1 MKLLPPRA
9 ALTAHQAR
17 ARSPGQAGGPGFE
30 PGPQGS
36 KGPRAAVT
44 PPPSKS
50 AREVRARGDTTMR
63 TVSAPTVVIIAA
75 GEGTRMRSA
84 LPKVLHPLCGRP
96 LILWP
101 VLAAQAAGAET
112 VVVVD
117 NPRRRLEDR
126 LPDGVLTVVQEQPRG
141 TGDAVAAAGAHIGAT
156 GTVVVINGDVPLI
169 TPEAIGA
176 LVDAHE
182 AAGAQGT
189 VATMELEDPS
199 GYGRIVR
206 DKNGDVAKVVETK
219 RTEDATPE
227 ELAIREVNTGVYA
240 FDGGSL
246 LAALADL
253 QPDNAQQEL
262 YLPDVV
268 PRLIAAGKKVHA
280 HVVTD
285 STITLGVNDRVELA
299 RVTRLAQQ
307 RIHERHQRNG
317 VTIVNPE
324 STLIDADVQIGRDT
338 TVEPNSCLKGG
349 TQIGEDCAVGP
360 CTTLIDTTLGDGVS
374 VPHSYL
380 VQATV
385 EDFGTIGPFAYLR
398 PDAHLH
404 PNAKAGAFVEIKNS
418 TIGKGTKVPH
428 LSYIGDADIGEN
440 TNIGAGNITANYDG
454 RTKHRTRIGSNV
466 RTSVDT
472 AFVAPV
478 EVGDGAYPGAGSV
491 ITEDVPGNA
500 LGIARARQTNI
511 ADYAERRKP

>member
-1 MKLLPPRA
+1 MRA
-9 ALTAHQAR
+9 V
-17 ARSPGQAGGPGFE
+17 P
-30 PGPQGS
+30 
-36 KGPRAAVT
+36 
-44 PPPSKS
+44 
-50 AREVRARGDTTMR
+50 
-63 TVSAPTVVIIAA
+63 APTVVILAA

-117 NPRRRLEDR
+117 NPGRRLEDR
-126 LPDGVLTVVQEQPRG
+126 LPEGVVTAIQEQPRG
-141 TGDAVAAAGAHIGAT
+141 TGHAVAAAGAHIGAT
-156 GTVVVINGDVPLI
+156 ETVVVINGDVPLI
-169 TPEAIGA
+169 TPEAIQD
-176 LVDAHE
+176 LVHAHE
-182 AAGAQGT
+182 EAGAQGT
-189 VATMELEDPS
+189 VATMELEDPG

-206 DKNGDVAKVVETK
+206 DKQGDVAKVVETK
-219 RTEDATPE
+219 NAEDATPE

-262 YLPDVV
+262 YLPDVL
-268 PRLIAAGKKVHA
+268 PKLIAAGKKVHA

-285 STITLGVNDRVELA
+285 SNLMLQVNNRVELA
-299 RVTRLAQQ
+299 QVMKVAQQ

-317 VTIVNPE
+317 VTIVNPDA
-324 STLIDADVQIGRDT
+324 TLIDVDVQIGRDT
-338 TVEPNSCLKGG
+338 TVEPASFLRGD
-349 TQIGEDCAVGP
+349 TQVGEDCAIGP
-360 CTTLIDTTLGDGVS
+360 CTTLIDATLGDGVS
-374 VPHSYL
+374 VPHSYV

-418 TIGKGTKVPH
+418 TIGKATKVPH
-428 LSYIGDADIGEN
+428 LSYIGDTDVGEN

-454 RTKHRTRIGSNV
+454 RTKHRTTIGSNV

-472 AFVAPV
+472 MFVAPV
-478 EVGDGAYPGAGSV
+478 QVGDGAYTGAGSV
-491 ITEDVPGNA
+491 ITEDVPAKA

-511 ADYAERRKP
+511 ADYAERRKA